1 MRRRDFIRLV
11 GGTAAWP
18 LTARAQPAD
27 YLRRIGVL
35 SAFAENDPDAA
46 SRVVA
51 FEEGLQKFGWI
62 DGKSLRTIRRW
73 AASDPNRLHEYA
85 AELVDMKQE
94 VIFAA
99 GSASLSALHEATR
112 SIPIVFA
119 QVPEPVQFGFVKSL
133 AQPGGNITGFG
144 LFDKQAEEK
153 WLELLKEIA
162 PGLTRVV
169 FMYDPIN
176 PLALSQLAVQVKPAA
191 ILGVQLSSA
200 AVHTASEIEHVV
212 VELARQSDGGL
223 ILLPSGAVSTQR
235 SFIADLAIRYKLP
248 AVYPYREFV
257 ARGGLASY
265 GVDILEHYRGAA
277 SYVDRILKGAKPAD
291 LPVVLTSKFLLTINL
306 KTAKALG
313 FAVPSGLLN
322 AADEVIE

>member
-1 MRRRDFIRLV
+1 V
-11 GGTAAWP
+11 
-18 LTARAQPAD
+18 RAQPTD
-27 YLRRIGVL
+27 HPRLIGVL

-51 FEEGLQKFGWI
+51 FEEGLQKLGWI
-62 DGKSLRTIRRW
+62 DGKNLRTIRRW

-85 AELVDMKQE
+85 TELVDMKPE

-99 GSASLSALHEATR
+99 GSASLSALREATR

-133 AQPGGNITGFG
+133 AQPGGNITGYG

-153 WLELLKEIA
+153 WLELLREIA
-162 PGLTRVV
+162 PGLARVV

-176 PLALSQLAVQVKPAA
+176 PLALSQLAVQEKPAA

-200 AVHTASEIEHVV
+200 PVHTATEIEHVV
-212 VELARQSDGGL
+212 VELARQSGGGV
-223 ILLPSGAVSTQR
+223 ILLPSGAVSAQL

-265 GVDILEHYRGAA
+265 GVDILEHYRAAA
-277 SYVDRILKGAKPAD
+277 SYVDRILNGAKPTD
-291 LPVVLTSKFLLTINL
+291 LPVELTIKFLLTINL

-313 FAVPSGLLN
+313 LAVPSGLLN

>member
-1 MRRRDFIRLV
+1 V
-11 GGTAAWP
+11 
-18 LTARAQPAD
+18 RAQPAD
-27 YLRRIGVL
+27 HLRRIGVL
-35 SAFAENDPDAA
+35 NAFAENDPDAT

-62 DGKSLRTIRRW
+62 DGKNLRTIRRW
-73 AASDPNRLHEYA
+73 AASDPSRLHEYA
-85 AELVDMKQE
+85 AELVNMKPE

-99 GSASLSALHEATR
+99 GTASLSALREATR

-119 QVPEPVQFGFVKSL
+119 QVPEPVQFGFVRSL
-133 AQPGGNITGFG
+133 AQPGGNITGYG

-176 PLALSQLAVQVKPAA
+176 PLALSQLAVQGKPAA

-200 AVHTASEIEHVV
+200 PVHIASEIEHVV
-212 VELARQSDGGL
+212 VELAHQSDGGL
-223 ILLPSGAVSTQR
+223 ILLPSGAVSSQL
-235 SFIADLAIRYKLP
+235 SFIADLALRYKLP

-265 GVDILEHYRGAA
+265 GVDILEHYREAA
-277 SYVDRILKGAKPAD
+277 NYVDRILKGEKPAD

-313 FAVPSGLLN
+313 LAVPSGLLN